1 MAVLDTMME
10 RLELQPGACI
20 VYYDILDGDQ
30 NGCDP
35 KCKSF
40 KRSEPSCLHKIA
52 ESYDN
57 KVNYK
62 NCLLIV

>member
-1 MAVLDTMME
+1 ME
-10 RLELQPGACI
+10 PLELQPGAYI
-20 VYYDILDGDQ
+20 VYYHILDGDQ
-30 NGCDP
+30 KGLDP

-57 KVNYK
+57 KVNYE
-62 NCLLIV
+62 NCLLM